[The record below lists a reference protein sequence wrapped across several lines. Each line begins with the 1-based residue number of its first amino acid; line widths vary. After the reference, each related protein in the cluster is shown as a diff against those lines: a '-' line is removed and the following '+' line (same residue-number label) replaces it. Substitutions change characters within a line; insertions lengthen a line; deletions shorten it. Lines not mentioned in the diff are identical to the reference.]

1 MTAHEMWNAFI
12 ALHPGTA
19 GETYDT
25 WAYGDAPDELAR
37 LTLAG
42 LKQATS
48 SSHMLYEMDG
58 EPLPQTGDYSVVLDS
73 KDVAVCVIRTKAV
86 HILPYREV
94 DERHAFLEGEGDR
107 SLRSW
112 REVHERFFRNELA
125 EYGIEFTEDIA
136 VVCEEFEVMYP

>member
-12 ALHPGTA
+12 ALHPGA
-19 GETYDT
+19 ANEPYEA

-42 LKQATS
+42 TKQATAS
-48 SSHMLYEMDG
+48 VHMLYEMDDD
-58 EPLPQTGDYSVVLDS
+58 PLPQAGNYSVILDS
-73 KDVAVCVIRTKAV
+73 KDVSVCVIRTKAV
-86 HILPYREV
+86 HILPFREV
-94 DERHAFLEGEGDR
+94 GERHAFLEGEGDR
-107 SLRSW
+107 SLRYW
-112 REVHERFFRNELA
+112 REVHERFFRGELA